1 MVQFPIQ
8 SLSKKVPHMVIF
20 LQTRIGSLINK
31 GGQGA
36 GPQINVGFKRGLA
49 GLVEKS
55 II

>member
-20 LQTRIGSLINK
+20 LQVRIGLLINK
-31 GGQGA
+31 GAGA